1 MWFGGMLLWM
11 AVFWVGV
18 IALAMW
24 VASLLFPGVPA
35 ARPSPR
41 EVLQARYARGEL
53 TRVQYE
59 ETLNALTGRKE
70 EGR

>member
-11 AVFWVGV
+11 ALFWVGV

-24 VASLLFPGVPA
+24 VASLLFPRVPA

>member
-1 MWFGGMLLWM
+1 
-11 AVFWVGV
+11 V
-18 IALAMW
+18 IALAIW
-24 VASLLFPGVPA
+24 VASLLFPRVPA

-59 ETLNALTGRKE
+59 ETLNVLTGRKE

>member
-11 AVFWVGV
+11 ALFWVGV
-18 IALAMW
+18 IALAIW
-24 VASLLFPGVPA
+24 VASLLFPRVPA

-59 ETLNALTGRKE
+59 ETLNVLTGRKE

>member
-11 AVFWVGV
+11 ALFWVGV

-24 VASLLFPGVPA
+24 VASLLFPRVPA
-35 ARPSPR
+35 AQPSPR
-41 EVLQARYARGEL
+41 AILQARYAQGEL
-53 TRVQYE
+53 TRMQYE

>member
-24 VASLLFPGVPA
+24 VASLLFPRVPA
-35 ARPSPR
+35 ARPSPH
-41 EVLQARYARGEL
+41 EVLQTRYARGEL

>member
-11 AVFWVGV
+11 ALFWVGV
-18 IALAMW
+18 IVLAIW
-24 VASLLFPGVPA
+24 VAGLLFPRVPA
-35 ARPSPR
+35 AQPSPR
-41 EVLQARYARGEL
+41 AILQARYARGEL
-53 TRVQYE
+53 TRMQYE

>member
-11 AVFWVGV
+11 ALFWVGV

-24 VASLLFPGVPA
+24 VASLLFPRVPA
-35 ARPSPR
+35 AQPSPR
-41 EVLQARYARGEL
+41 AILQARYARGEL
-53 TRVQYE
+53 TRMQYE
-59 ETLNALTGRKE
+59 ETLNVLTGRNE

>member
-1 MWFGGMLLWM
+1 MWFGGMFLWM
-11 AVFWVGV
+11 ALFWVGV
-18 IALAMW
+18 IVLAIW
-24 VASLLFPGVPA
+24 VASLLFPRVPA
-35 ARPSPR
+35 AQPSPR
-41 EVLQARYARGEL
+41 AILQARYARGEL

>member
-1 MWFGGMLLWM
+1 MWFGGMLLWV
-11 AVFWVGV
+11 AAFWVGV

-24 VASLLFPGVPA
+24 VASLLFPRVPA
-35 ARPSPR
+35 AQPSPP
-41 EVLQARYARGEL
+41 ELLQARYARGEL

>member
-24 VASLLFPGVPA
+24 VASLLFPRMLA
-35 ARPSPR
+35 AQPSPR
-41 EVLQARYARGEL
+41 AILQARYARGEL
-53 TRVQYE
+53 TRKQYE

>member
-1 MWFGGMLLWM
+1 MAFGAMVLWM

-24 VASLLFPGVPA
+24 VASLLFPRVPA

-59 ETLNALTGRKE
+59 ETLNVLTGRKE

>member
-1 MWFGGMLLWM
+1 MAFGAMVLWM

-24 VASLLFPGVPA
+24 VASLLFPRVGP

-41 EVLQARYARGEL
+41 TILQARYARGEL

>member
-11 AVFWVGV
+11 ALFWVGV
-18 IALAMW
+18 IALAIW
-24 VASLLFPGVPA
+24 VASLLFPRVPA

>member
-24 VASLLFPGVPA
+24 VASLLFPRVPA

>member
-24 VASLLFPGVPA
+24 VASLLFPRVPA

-59 ETLNALTGRKE
+59 ETLNVLTGRKE

>member
-11 AVFWVGV
+11 ALFWVGV
-18 IALAMW
+18 IALAIW
-24 VASLLFPGVPA
+24 VAGLLFPRVPA

-59 ETLNALTGRKE
+59 ETLNVLTGRKE